1 MQLSVIT
8 SLTGLVL
15 LACILELLRRHQ
27 LKEKYAALWLAVGSA
42 VVPLG
47 MFPQGLDSVAGSVG
61 IKSGVSLVLFAGIVL
76 LLLVCLHLSWES
88 SRLEEE
94 TRTLAEQ
101 IALLRTELDAVS
113 GPAAPAPPPAE
124 GPGPEPGAGAGAGP
138 APAPAP
144 APAPGPAPAPAPAP
158 VSRPERSG

>member
-8 SLTGLVL
+8 SLTGLAL

-47 MFPQGLDSVAGSVG
+47 LFPWMLDSVAGSVG

-88 SRLEEE
+88 SRLEER
-94 TRTLAEQ
+94 TRTLAEE
-101 IALLRTELDAVS
+101 IALLRTELDAPRRAPS
-113 GPAAPAPPPAE
+113 AASSPSAAS
-124 GPGPEPGAGAGAGP
+124 A
-138 APAPAP
+138 
-144 APAPGPAPAPAPAP
+144 
-158 VSRPERSG
+158 VQRPERSG

>member
-8 SLTGLVL
+8 SLTGLAL

-27 LKEKYAALWLAVGSA
+27 LREKYAALWLAVGSA

-47 MFPQGLDSVAGSVG
+47 LFPQMLDSLARGLG
-61 IKSGVSLVLFAGIVL
+61 IMSGASLVLFAGIVL

-94 TRTLAEQ
+94 TRTLAEE
-101 IALLRTELDAVS
+101 IALIRTALDEQNRPSGRRTEG
-113 GPAAPAPPPAE
+113 GP
-124 GPGPEPGAGAGAGP
+124 
-138 APAPAP
+138 
-144 APAPGPAPAPAPAP
+144 
-158 VSRPERSG
+158 V

>member
-1 MQLSVIT
+1 VHLTVVT
-8 SLTGLVL
+8 SLTGLAL

-47 MFPQGLDSVAGSVG
+47 LFPHMLDSVAGQFG
-61 IKSGVSLVLFAGIVL
+61 IVSAVSLVLFAGIVL

-94 TRTLAEQ
+94 TRTLAEE
-101 IALLRTELDAVS
+101 IALIRAALEERPVQSEQIGQAVR
-113 GPAAPAPPPAE
+113 AVPAE
-124 GPGPEPGAGAGAGP
+124 AAEAAEAADGTP
-138 APAPAP
+138 
-144 APAPGPAPAPAPAP
+144 
-158 VSRPERSG
+158 SGDRG

>member
-1 MQLSVIT
+1 MSPAAYLEAFTVQLSAIT

-27 LKEKYAALWLAVGSA
+27 LREKYAALWLAVGSA

-47 MFPQGLDSVAGSVG
+47 LFPQMLDSVAGSVG
-61 IKSGVSLVLFAGIVL
+61 IKSGVSLVLFAGMVL

-94 TRTLAEQ
+94 TRTLAEEV
-101 IALLRTELDAVS
+101 ALLRTALDELS
-113 GPAAPAPPPAE
+113 EPPA
-124 GPGPEPGAGAGAGP
+124 AGP
-138 APAPAP
+138 AVRPAAAP
-144 APAPGPAPAPAPAP
+144 RTEP
-158 VSRPERSG
+158 S